1 MVFLLDNGHGG
12 VTKEGVY
19 TTCPNWKKDDPSTWH
34 KMWVHDDV
42 PIYEGEFNR
51 LLVDEIFKQSR
62 DYDFDLVN
70 LVPEVEDVSLRERVN
85 RANSYYETITK
96 DCIFVSIHG
105 NAFNTS
111 ATGIE
116 VFTSKGE
123 TESDP
128 IAEVIAISLG
138 KWFPSQAM
146 RWDLSDG
153 DKDKEANF
161 YVLKNTDCPAVLTEN
176 LFFDNPSDAEI
187 MMSEEGVVK
196 LAKAYVEAF
205 NKIYHAKHK
214 I

>member
-1 MVFLLDNGHGG
+1 MIFLLDNGHGG
-12 VTKEGVY
+12 VLNGTY
-19 TTCPNWKKDDPSTWH
+19 STCPNYDPKKSSTWH
-34 KMWVHDDV
+34 KMWIHNGV
-42 PIYEGEFNR
+42 PIFEGEFNR
-51 LLVDEIFKQSR
+51 RVVDEIFKQSR

-70 LVPEVEDVSLRERVN
+70 IVPEVEDISLKERVN
-85 RANSYYETITK
+85 RANTYCETRK

-123 TESDP
+123 TASDL
-128 IAEVIAISLG
+128 IAEEIAICLE
-138 KWFPSQAM
+138 KQFPNQAM

-161 YVLKNTDCPAVLTEN
+161 YVLKNTKCPAVLTEN
-176 LFFDNPSDAEI
+176 LFFDNPKDAAI

-205 NKIYHAKHK
+205 NNIHNAKL
-214 I
+214 

>member
-12 VTKEGVY
+12 VLNGTY
-19 TTCPNWKKDDPSTWH
+19 LTCPNYDPKKSSTWH
-34 KMWVHDDV
+34 KMWIHDGV

-70 LVPEVEDVSLRERVN
+70 LVPEVEDVSLKERVN

-123 TESDP
+123 TASDP
-128 IAEVIAISLG
+128 IAEVIAISLS
-138 KWFPSQAM
+138 KWFPNQAM

-176 LFFDNPSDAEI
+176 MFFDNPKDAEI
-187 MMSEEGVVK
+187 MMSGEGVVK

-205 NKIYHAKHK
+205 NKIHHAKHT

>member
-1 MVFLLDNGHGG
+1 MVFILDNGHGG
-12 VTKEGVY
+12 VTEEGVY

-34 KMWVHDDV
+34 KMWVHDGV

-51 LLVDEIFKQSR
+51 KLVDEIFKQSR

-70 LVPEVEDVSLRERVN
+70 LVPKVEDVSLKERVN
-85 RANSYYETITK
+85 RANSYYETRK

-123 TESDP
+123 TKSDP
-128 IAEVIAISLG
+128 IAETIAISLE
-138 KWFPSQAM
+138 KWFPRQSM

-161 YVLKNTDCPAVLTEN
+161 YVLKNTLMPAILTEN
-176 LFFDNPSDAEI
+176 LFFDNPLDAEI
-187 MMSEEGVVK
+187 MMSEKGVER

-205 NKIYHAKHK
+205 NDIHNAN

>member
-12 VTKEGVY
+12 VLNGTY
-19 TTCPNWKKDDPSTWH
+19 LTCPNYDPKKSSTWH
-34 KMWVHDDV
+34 KMWIHDGT
-42 PIYEGEFNR
+42 PIYEGDFNR
-51 LLVDEIFKQSR
+51 RLVDEIFWQSR
-62 DYDFDLVN
+62 ACDFTLVN
-70 LVPEVEDVSLRERVN
+70 LVPEVEDIGLKERVN
-85 RANSYYETITK
+85 RANTYYETTTK
-96 DCIFVSIHG
+96 DCTFVSIHG

-123 TESDP
+123 TKSDP
-128 IAEVIAISLG
+128 IAETIAISLE
-138 KWFPSQAM
+138 KWFPRQSM

-161 YVLKNTDCPAVLTEN
+161 YVLKNTLMPAILTEN
-176 LFFDNPSDAEI
+176 LFFDNPLDAEI
-187 MMSEEGVVK
+187 MMSEKGVER

-205 NKIYHAKHK
+205 NDIHNAN